1 MHDFTCVWRKYT
13 LPHAPSS
20 SSIDWR
26 APASIF
32 GGLLADITLAFRQ
45 HLFNWSP
52 AGRNGPTNDH
62 RLLGLPRERINTIG
76 RTALAFLV
84 KTCSTFTMSVAYYQL
99 VWRSVKHRERATKV
113 SNPDALFMST
123 TGAASPSFMLSGHQ
137 SWTDQ
142 FILAQLEE

>member
-1 MHDFTCVWRKYT
+1 MHDFTCLWRKYT

-32 GGLLADITLAFRQ
+32 GELLADITLAFRQ
-45 HLFNWSP
+45 HRFNWSP
-52 AGRNGPTNDH
+52 AGRNAPTNDH
-62 RLLGLPRERINTIG
+62 RLLGLPQQRINTIG

-84 KTCSTFTMSVAYYQL
+84 KTCSTFIMSVAYYQQ
-99 VWRSVKHRERATKV
+99 VWRFVKHRERAPRV

-123 TGAASPSFMLSGHQ
+123 TGAASLSLTLSEHQ

-142 FILAQLEE
+142 FILAQLAE